1 MILPV
6 KFLIAV
12 PLCMIVHEL
21 GHFLTAMWFG
31 YRIKFRLAFGN
42 LFGLPIPRGIWDMP
56 DGASGQERIKI
67 ALAGFGFEML
77 IALLI
82 FPFFWQMAAVAV
94 IHFLLYRWYAG
105 EDSDF
110 KWLA

>member
-1 MILPV
+1 MILLV
-6 KFLIAV
+6 KFLIAFL
-12 PLCMIVHEL
+12 LCMIVHEL
-21 GHFLTAMWFG
+21 GHFLVAMWFG
-31 YRIKFRLAFGN
+31 YGIKFRFAFGN

-56 DGASGQERIKI
+56 DEASGHERIKI

-82 FPFFWQMAAVAV
+82 IPFFWQPAAAAV
-94 IHFLLYRWYAG
+94 IHFLLYQFYAG